1 MVSIFQRKILLPKK
15 SSIPEGSSS
24 KLGWCILVLRLGLHF
39 PCFKCH
45 ITLSDTLVEPCRDF
59 NERIIWFHEFLAKI
73 LIFTGF
79 WMTEYH
85 PILQTCQ
92 HLPIATLLFLA
103 PTKLFVPPTLTLRC
117 QPLCVKRKFPRSL
130 LLEIWNFFPSI
141 RRCQPWRQLFLK
153 ELKK

>member
-1 MVSIFQRKILLPKK
+1 MPKATRKLKK
-15 SSIPEGSSS
+15 KGSVLGTTESVFKKGFFFNAEGQ
-24 KLGWCILVLRLGLHF
+24 
-39 PCFKCH
+39 
-45 ITLSDTLVEPCRDF
+45 
-59 NERIIWFHEFLAKI
+59 
-73 LIFTGF
+73 
-79 WMTEYH
+79 

-103 PTKLFVPPTLTLRC
+103 PTKLFVAPTLTLRC